1 METEM
6 ETDPPLSIAV
16 TDTRQSLGGR
26 HGAQHRDP
34 EEKTCEQRTE
44 TPKGRRERRREE
56 GSSLGGW
63 AKTQRRGQ
71 TPERRGQRSRG
82 EGQGTQ
88 RGQGPRQREI
98 ETRREEETETSHPS
112 ANSPLLPHRRMEVP

>member
-1 METEM
+1 M
-6 ETDPPLSIAV
+6 ETDLPLPIAV

-34 EEKTCEQRTE
+34 KRKRHVNRGQRHPRGE
-44 TPKGRRERRREE
+44 GRGGEE
-56 GSSLGGW
+56 GSSLGGG

-112 ANSPLLPHRRMEVP
+112 ANSPLLPHRRMDVP

>member
-34 EEKTCEQRTE
+34 KR
-44 TPKGRRERRREE
+44 KRHVN
-56 GSSLGGW
+56 
-63 AKTQRRGQ
+63 
-71 TPERRGQRSRG
+71 RGQRHPRG
-82 EGQGTQ
+82 EGRGGEKRAAAWEGGQRPREGGRHQ
-88 RGQGPRQREI
+88 RGGARDPEGRDRG
-98 ETRREEETETSHPS
+98 
-112 ANSPLLPHRRMEVP
+112 HRGDRDPDRGR